1 MSARSTTIV
10 AAIDDSDFADLVLE
24 HALALAG
31 EDKNAEIHI
40 LGVLEVKRRELD
52 DDHSTVLEEIE
63 TDLKRRVVAVIDA
76 LDGMSQGSLRIR
88 VHARPGQQPAEQILE
103 LADEARADLIIV
115 GRHGAGGSRGKRHG
129 KVPAKVLDGARCP
142 VLVLSPTDY
151 GEQDI
156 SPEQCAKCV
165 QIRRDSNGERW
176 FCDEHSSDRPW
187 RSTIVWSGI
196 TWRDEGVWF

>member
-31 EDKNAEIHI
+31 ADNNAEIHI

-52 DDHSTVLEEIE
+52 DDHSTMLEEIE
-63 TDLKRRVVAVIDA
+63 AYLKRRVVAVIDA
-76 LDGMSQGSLRIR
+76 LDGLSQGSLRIR
-88 VHARPGQQPAEQILE
+88 VHARPGHQPAEQILE
-103 LADEARADLIIV
+103 LAAEARADLIIV
-115 GRHGAGGSRGKRHG
+115 GRHGAGGSRGRRHG
-129 KVPAKVLDGARCP
+129 KVPAEVLDGACCP

-151 GEQDI
+151 GEPAT
-156 SPEQCAKCV
+156 SPEQCPRCV
-165 QIRRDSNGERW
+165 ETRRDSNGEVW
-176 FCDEHSSDRPW
+176 FCSEHSSDRPW
-187 RSTIVWSGI
+187 RSTIVWSGV